1 MLACCF
7 DKLIAYLDGL
17 LCVKTD
23 SYNTLCSSI
32 FACSAL
38 LNSNHFVQIANK
50 GTKHTNNKNKLR
62 NPSKAII
69 PLGKFFFKIA
79 TPKFKFVRYCFNCIS
94 NIYLKRKI
102 QCFWAMPRISKCKC
116 LIVSTFHRNICRQIE
131 FFVSVS
137 FHEDNHLV
145 SIFERRSLIFNQWL
159 LMLQLDFSFK
169 ILKKLICY

>member
-1 MLACCF
+1 MLACSF
-7 DKLIAYLDGL
+7 DKLIVYLDGL

-32 FACSAL
+32 FACSDL

-79 TPKFKFVRYCFNCIS
+79 TPKFKFVRYLFS
-94 NIYLKRKI
+94 QVTDSYLKRKI
-102 QCFWAMPRISKCKC
+102 ECFFAMPI
-116 LIVSTFHRNICRQIE
+116 LIKRKFDIVPTFH
-131 FFVSVS
+131 
-137 FHEDNHLV
+137 
-145 SIFERRSLIFNQWL
+145 
-159 LMLQLDFSFK
+159 
-169 ILKKLICY
+169 